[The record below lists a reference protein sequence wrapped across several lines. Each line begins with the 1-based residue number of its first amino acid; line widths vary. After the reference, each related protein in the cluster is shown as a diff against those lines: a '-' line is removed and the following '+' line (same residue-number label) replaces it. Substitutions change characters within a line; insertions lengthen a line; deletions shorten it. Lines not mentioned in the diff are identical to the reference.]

1 MPWRE
6 SPAELARA
14 RVERPVRVPA
24 PDGHL
29 FGIYT
34 PPDPAAPPAGVCA
47 VLFSSP
53 RSHRNRM
60 WVEAARRLA
69 AEGFSAFRVDFHGTG
84 DSEGE
89 TGYRDPG
96 KPYREDAAAVLRHLR
111 EAFGET
117 RFVLYGICFDART
130 ALAAFMDE
138 PGAIEG
144 VLFVAAPVTEL
155 DALVAADADRKGW
168 RHLLFRA
175 LRNASPGGA
184 PELPLSPSFVTHFQA
199 FARSRA
205 RALFLYGQEDAEY
218 ETLRIAERRLFAR
231 LDPAVRA
238 RMTVEAWPGKVHG
251 YLEIGRQ
258 RETLERCIEW
268 IRGFHP
274 AAARGAGSGR
284 P

>member
-1 MPWRE
+1 
-6 SPAELARA
+6 
-14 RVERPVRVPA
+14 
-24 PDGHL
+24 
-29 FGIYT
+29 
-34 PPDPAAPPAGVCA
+34 VCA

-69 AEGFSAFRVDFHGTG
+69 ADGFSAFRVDFHGTG

-96 KPYREDAAAVLRHLR
+96 KPYRDDAVAVLRHLR

-130 ALAAFMDE
+130 ALAACMDE
-138 PGAIEG
+138 PDAIEG

-175 LRNASPGGA
+175 LRNPDNWATLTRPDRWRHMGLVVGRLLHRTAAPGGA
-184 PELPLSPSFVTHFQA
+184 PELPLSPSFVTHFEA

-238 RMTVEAWPGKVHG
+238 RLTVEAWPGKVHG

-274 AAARGAGSGR
+274 AVARGAGNRR